1 VMRVESV
8 LTIRTTV
15 CLDAQA
21 YFTGR
26 ESQGKQG
33 RCIKSHTRT
42 DCRRVRV
49 RQEFAGGTMTE
60 PQDSHSLSEREDQS
74 MLWRFCYLVWTEL
87 ENGSS
92 EF

>member
-1 VMRVESV
+1 MNNYV
-8 LTIRTTV
+8 LGRSGLLYRT
-15 CLDAQA
+15 
-21 YFTGR
+21 R
-26 ESQGKQG
+26 KQG

-49 RQEFAGGTMTE
+49 HQEFAGETTTE
-60 PQDSHSLSEREDQS
+60 PKDSHSLSEREDPS